1 MQHNGISEL
10 LYEYLKPISALLDD
24 PEINEIM
31 INAPTSDA
39 LDASTVWI
47 ERSGRM
53 EQQAITL
60 KTDDIATAA
69 TVIAFHLNASLDA
82 AHPILDSRLPDGS
95 RVAIIVPPCS
105 INGPTM
111 TIRKFQADRWTLDAL
126 LQSGAITADLVAT
139 VQSAIDNR
147 QNILIA
153 GGTGT
158 GKTTL
163 LNALATL
170 IPKEDRLLIIED
182 TAEIQIKLP
191 HIIRFEAR
199 NAIHN
204 TTNANKSIAAVTIR
218 DLLKAALRHR
228 PDRIILGEIRG
239 TEAADLL
246 QALNTGHGGTFS
258 TIHANSAYLALE
270 RLKDLV
276 IQSAEN
282 IKAESA
288 FRSIA
293 HAIHLVLFIER
304 HQGRRYV
311 KEALRIKGFNTAEGE
326 IITEII
332 YTHSNPQVSTA
343 SLYALNRATA
353 DPHSTTAAA
362 SAILDTPRPASLLQ
376 APSSVS

>member
-1 MQHNGISEL
+1 MQHSAIAAP
-10 LYEYLKPISALLDD
+10 LYEFLKPIAHLLDD
-24 PEINEIM
+24 PNINEIM

-39 LDASTVWI
+39 LNASTVWI
-47 ERSGRM
+47 ERNGRM
-53 EQQAITL
+53 EQQPITL
-60 KTDDIATAA
+60 NTDDITTAA
-69 TVIAFHLNASLDA
+69 QMIAYRLNTCVDA
-82 AHPILDSRLPDGS
+82 LHPILDSRLPDGS
-95 RVAIIVPPCS
+95 RVAVIVPPCS
-105 INGPTM
+105 LNGPTM

-126 LQSGAITADLVAT
+126 LQSGAITPALVNT
-139 VQSAIDNR
+139 VQTAIDNR

-170 IPKEDRLLIIED
+170 IPQDDRLLIIED

-204 TTNANKSIAAVTIR
+204 TADSKKSISAVTVR

-258 TIHANSAYLALE
+258 TIHADSAYLALE

-276 IQSAEN
+276 VQSAEN

-288 FRSIA
+288 FRSIS

-304 HQGRRYV
+304 RQGRRYV
-311 KEALRIKGFNTAEGE
+311 KEALRICGFNTAEGE
-326 IITEII
+326 IITETI
-332 YTHSNPQVSTA
+332 YTYNSPQASTT
-343 SLYALNRATA
+343 SLCALDRATA
-353 DPHSTTAAA
+353 VLQSDPSLPQRSSTRAHSTDNQ
-362 SAILDTPRPASLLQ
+362 S
-376 APSSVS
+376 